1 MAVDQSSIALALKGT
16 WEIFKGVKE
25 AVALIPDPVQKAK
38 ALTELALLQ
47 QQLAAKDVE
56 IAKSIG
62 YELCL
67 AHAPIPGI
75 MVDTGDEWKCTMDGC
90 KRTKPTEQGHYKDA
104 ERIMRQSGGSRIGT
118 PHGY

>member
-1 MAVDQSSIALALKGT
+1 MDPQSIAVTLKGA
-16 WEIFKGVKE
+16 WDIFKGVKE

-47 QQLAAKDVE
+47 QQLSAKDIE
-56 IAKSIG
+56 IAKNIG

-75 MVDTGDEWKCTMDGC
+75 MVDTGEEWRCTVEGC
-90 KRTKPTEQGHYKDA
+90 PRTKETAQGAYNKA
-104 ERIMRQSGGSRIGT
+104 KRLSGGQRNSIGT
-118 PHGY
+118 PRGY